1 MRTKVIVRKIIAGI
15 TACVYMSLNA
25 PLWAMANN
33 SDSFGKQSE
42 KTVELLVSRADGGI
56 VTLDTVSIEIPPGA
70 LQEDTVISITRLDKT
85 ADTGEGLYN
94 VTAGGKGYKFGPAGL
109 RFLKDVTIKLPY
121 SSFIGGGEGVL
132 EDMQSYFYE
141 EEAKTWIALP
151 KKGIDKENC
160 IVESTTTHFTDMINA
175 TLTLPETA
183 DPISM
188 NLNSIK
194 NLEAA
199 NPLAGIIQL
208 DGLEANAGGNA
219 SFQLALDIPSGIQGV
234 QPQLVLSYNS
244 GSGNGITGKD
254 FDLQYGGVIT
264 TDTRFGPPAYDMNED
279 TYMKD
284 GVILKFVSGYSGG
297 DVLYKTAKDSSYE
310 RIRRANSGTSGDWW
324 EVTDKNGTVSV
335 YGKSDDARC
344 CQDGKNFSWYL
355 ESVTDV
361 NGNFMEITYAKD
373 HNYVYPSSITYTGK
387 DGNIGTY
394 IVNFEYNEGGYKR
407 TDIRIDARSGFITEC
422 HWLLT
427 GVVVKHRKTDSVVR
441 KYELEYEQG
450 LASEEKLRQITV
462 LNGNGESYSYA
473 FAYYGIEKDSFGNDK
488 YFNEPVQWDNGKP
501 IQITS
506 SVNTGSNFNTSFG
519 IGIGTSVID
528 GRGTVGISGSSSSGS
543 GYTESKLIDINGDGR
558 PDSIW
563 QSGNLLYISNN
574 NGYGFEK
581 EYSISVNI
589 AGIDE
594 ERTKSSS
601 IGISGYGGTG
611 GVFPAGYT
619 YTKTEQHSS
628 TYIQSSFMDMDRDG
642 LVDIIESGKNY
653 YLKNMGEGSDGRVSF
668 QERSLRG
675 DGIVIENASN
685 QLSDSEKQEYSKTFY
700 VQTPFR
706 SWRAPFSGK
715 IELEHL
721 IKREIGNN
729 GQKEITAFVYMD
741 NDSTELTNFSL
752 GIGID
757 ELYETQQIEVE
768 AGSFLHFIS
777 SVGSDTRD
785 TDIQW
790 EIDIQYTEFKPL
802 SYNGIPLVFFPTE
815 EISKSGSSSNA
826 SNTLEKIDV
835 LPEESLHP
843 LYNFVSTS
851 TTVSSQDST
860 EYRHTITA
868 TLKPDWTSVS
878 AAELIDAC
886 DTLVQ
891 KGEFLPGILTKEFLD
906 EVIVNIGNAT
916 PPAPSPEGGSD
927 AVTQEEFRKELFSK
941 LSIAYIYNADKG
953 LYVLQEKL
961 VDAKGVLI
969 DKATTEKIYKEL
981 YPYFPSH
988 VKQEL
993 IKSFIKWDII
1003 PSWNNQTPV
1012 YKEIVEE
1019 KAFPLGRG
1027 MNVAGSVYDEGKL
1040 LYLGMIDAG
1049 KISVNLT
1056 TGEVFENGMPSVNYK
1071 ASITDSKNIE
1081 LQSLDGSCSIVYLLS
1096 EYQEDCAQNISWE
1109 EMELIKSGFPI
1120 EKSRFDQWDEI
1131 LTDKEAGLKLL
1142 TDRIGNVRA
1151 QQFLEAAYNE
1161 VELYAEVENPD
1172 TKEIEKR
1179 PYNPARFQ
1187 YEKKQ
1192 SLSITEQATVEQILW
1207 EYADKVFH
1215 TDKFAYY
1222 TLDADGNGYTINQ
1235 DILNEYNNLKETS
1248 QYASKYKELM
1258 EQCNKYHLGK
1268 YASVTTEVRYNSD
1281 FSYPLDGNSDYTVFL
1296 LDEVSGQLQ
1305 KFSYSLDNNDWNSSN
1320 DFSTD
1325 NKVENSVVY
1334 KWAVPG
1340 QNDEQELFIP
1350 ADVNLY
1356 GGVRN
1361 WYYGIWNRT
1370 LEENPFSGNKL
1381 DVQQKGYE
1389 KFSEADI
1396 KSADN
1401 SEVFGKQ
1408 LAAETEEGNASLDE
1422 DDFANFYLPVEDK
1435 DSISSTQVSLIG
1447 QVSSEST
1454 TEWVTASGQ
1463 RQIETRN
1470 YSSAPYISGSI
1481 IHVERMGGSS
1491 YYNIE
1496 GVATSNLVSDFQM
1509 VDIRKSSSTT
1519 TDKAHSG
1526 EVFFTGSNKSDSEGT
1541 SSQIQ
1546 GVQDLTGD
1554 GIPDIVQEDSGGLM
1568 IYEGA
1573 LDRNTD
1579 TITFNKGR
1587 NAGVSNLSSTSI
1599 LTAANGVSLNPAGA
1613 VMHILSA
1620 TGAIKGVFIP
1630 ASSEGKEGGEDALVI
1645 TPGLSTGGGNS
1656 NSQTD
1661 SEQGSGLLDIN
1672 GDGITDYIGSGNVL
1686 LGLGK
1691 EYEATNSF
1699 KSIRNLQTSTNKTNG
1714 NSGTLSPSLGFSR
1727 GISFSISTGVGF
1739 SYSSSK
1745 TDVNMMYLDVNGD
1758 GLPDRVERQDQ
1769 DKLSVAYNSGNSFLA
1784 EQVIVVPDWNIFSN
1798 GSSQTS
1804 EGMDGNSSYNHF
1816 KDVAIIGGQLSSMG
1830 DIPYP
1835 SHGVELSGSTNAL
1848 DSMSSTSLSF
1858 SGNFGTNITVGI
1870 PIPVTFLK
1878 FNYTTNIGAG
1888 INSTSVSGASS
1899 IRMIDMNGDGLADQV
1914 LRIPNMGTWVKL
1926 NALGKVGLLKTINL
1940 PYGGEY
1946 HLDYQFMEGTP
1957 QMPQSRYVLSCVE
1970 QFDGCGS
1977 AGCPEIN
1984 HGEHSIRTEF
1994 TYKDGYYDRLMK
2006 DFYGFASVTSFFAD
2020 GSSATTEYYNDMYY
2034 RKMVAKQMFVC
2045 DSNGDILNKNV
2056 YVVDSAYPR
2065 IVEKEAFSYDPVNG
2079 EYLHNKI
2086 SYDYDSWGNVV
2097 RLVEEVGENG
2107 RFNESQKLEATIDYF
2122 NNDSL
2127 YLHNHPSSI
2136 TVSGYEKGLW
2146 RELRRR
2152 RGSYDNLGHLTQLVQ
2167 FYSSTNSA
2175 ATTISYDSRGNIVQV
2190 CEPRGATLQYIYDND
2205 ERRFLE
2211 QIIQSGNGTDS
2222 YRGTMTWDEV
2232 LGVKLTETDSSGNTM
2247 QYEYDDWGRMTR
2259 VYSPYDVSMAA
2270 VEYEYYRNGKRWYT
2284 VTKNKVSFDAGDQT
2298 SIITITQVD
2307 GLGRTVQVAKTGVK
2321 YDVSTDRKEQGWNI
2335 SGAVEYDR
2343 KGRVVRSGQ
2352 TMFSADSLDVMLGAS
2367 PAMIRA
2373 TTTEYDQLDRPIRT
2387 TLSDGSVQLTEYG
2400 IKGGMQEVVQTD
2412 PLGNIGLRQSDIR
2425 GNVLRTARYSVS
2437 NELLTEATY
2446 IYNALGEMLEA
2457 IDSAGGKI
2465 SAGYDMLGRT
2475 TYIESVDS
2483 GRVEYE
2489 YDESSNLIR
2498 ETNAV
2503 LRENGQYIAYQ
2514 YDGLN
2519 RLILTDYPETAD
2531 VIHVYGDSSAGNGA
2545 GRILSTTDGTG
2556 TIHYEYGQLG
2566 EVVGETRSLYS
2577 RSTGVVQEIEARMEY
2592 RSDYLGRMQHI
2603 RYPDG
2608 EEVSYLYDA
2617 GGQITGVRGE
2627 HNGHTFEYIND
2638 IGYDEYGQRL
2648 FVEYGNGVRT
2658 WYSYDEDRR
2667 WLDSIR
2673 SVDGYGQTLQD
2684 ITYRFDTVGNV
2695 LGYTNDAGSYS
2706 TSQEYSYDGLYQ
2718 LVAVEGRSVNNPH
2731 YSSTPQY
2738 TATYRQ
2744 EFTFDSLGL
2753 GNMMEKTST
2762 QVVEPN
2768 RIVGDPLEYRL
2779 DYEYADGYSHRVSR
2793 IGERHY
2799 LYDSNGN
2806 VVAEQDGAFDEDR
2819 TIYSSAQV
2827 TDYGGGVYGVEGGW
2841 GMAPS
2846 GNTGGDRG
2854 NGSMYRRDYRWN
2866 ERNLLVVSSDSN
2878 ISVEY
2883 EYGADGQRS
2892 RKSSFQSETLY
2903 FNSMWTWRM
2912 DAGSRS
2918 GGGRNA
2924 KHIYVGKERVVTKLN
2939 SAGSPSISE
2948 EMESQY
2954 WWHSDHLGSAQLVTD
2969 HRGGMYQR
2977 LEYTPYGETWIEHTE
2992 NTGLQYLPYK
3002 FTGKELDEETGL
3014 YYYGA
3019 RYLDPKTSRWLSTD
3033 PALGEYLPKAPVDD
3047 EARKYNE
3054 NLPGMGGI
3062 YNHINSNLY
3071 HYAGNNPVKYVD
3083 PDGRKNKDSVL
3094 DWIQGGLD
3102 AVGLVP
3108 GVGEIADG
3116 VNGVISLCRGDFV
3129 AAGLSFVSM
3138 VPVVGDAV
3146 GKGGKAVKF
3155 IAKNGDEIGGAAKR
3169 VFWSGLGKNG
3179 ANIAEKWAKENG
3191 GETLEMYLKR
3201 EGVDAPDFI
3210 DNPDFWD
3217 KASKNFAETASGE
3230 VDALIGPYVRDNSIW
3245 NTIEKPILNNNKDVT
3260 SINIINPLE

>member
-1 MRTKVIVRKIIAGI
+1 MKVQMMVRKITAVI
-15 TACVYMSLNA
+15 TVYIYMMCNT
-25 PLWAMANN
+25 PIWALSNN
-33 SDSFGKQSE
+33 QNSPGKAVVETIELLVKQSE
-42 KTVELLVSRADGGI
+42 GGTVSLGEA
-56 VTLDTVSIEIPPGA
+56 SIEIPPGA
-70 LQEDTVISITRLDKT
+70 LKEDTVISITKLTKI
-85 ADTGEGLYN
+85 ADTGDGLYN
-94 VTAGGKGYKFGPAGL
+94 VTAGGKGYKFGPSGL
-109 RFLKDVTIKLPY
+109 RFLKEVTIKLPY
-121 SSFIGGGEGVL
+121 SSYIGGGEGVL
-132 EDMQSYFYE
+132 DDMQSYFYE
-141 EEAKTWIALP
+141 EDAKSWIALP
-151 KKGIDKENC
+151 KKEIDKENF
-160 IVESTTTHFTDMINA
+160 IIESTTTHFTDMINA
-175 TLTLPETA
+175 TLTLPEVA

-194 NLEAA
+194 SLEAA
-199 NPLAGIIQL
+199 NPLAGIVQL
-208 DGLEANAGGNA
+208 EGLEATAGGNA

-254 FDLQYGGVIT
+254 FDLQYGSLIT
-264 TDTRFGPPAYDMNED
+264 TDTRFGPPTYDTNKD
-279 TYMKD
+279 IYMKD
-284 GVILKFVSGYSGG
+284 GIILKSISGYSGG
-297 DVLYKTAKDSSYE
+297 DIIYEQEKNTAYE
-310 RIRRANSGTSGDWW
+310 KIRRINAGMHNDWW
-324 EVTDKNGTVSV
+324 EVTDKNGMISI
-335 YGKSDDARC
+335 YGKNESARC
-344 CQDGKNFSWYL
+344 CQNGMNFSWYL

-361 NGNFMEITYAKD
+361 NGNYMEITYKKD
-373 HNYVYPSSITYTGK
+373 HNYVYPSTISYTGK

-394 IVNFEYNEGGYKR
+394 IVNFEYDEGGYKR

-427 GVVVKHRKTDSVVR
+427 GVVVKHRKTDTVVR
-441 KYELEYEQG
+441 KYQLKYEQG
-450 LASEEKLRQITV
+450 LALEEKLSQITIV
-462 LNGNGESYSYA
+462 NRNGENYSYD
-473 FAYYGIEKDSFGNDK
+473 FAYYDIEQDNYGNDK
-488 YFNEPVQWDNGKP
+488 YFNEPIQWDNGKP

-528 GRGTVGISGSSSSGS
+528 GRATVGISGSSSSGS

-558 PDSIW
+558 PDSIR
-563 QSGNLLYISNN
+563 QSGNLLYVSNN

-581 EYSISVNI
+581 EYSINVNI
-589 AGIDE
+589 VGIDE

-601 IGISGYGGTG
+601 TGISGYGGLG
-611 GVFPAGYT
+611 GKVPVGYT
-619 YTKTEQHSS
+619 YTQTNQRSS
-628 TYIQSSFMDMDRDG
+628 TYVQSSFMDMDRDG

-653 YLKNMGEGSDGRVSF
+653 YLKNMGEGADGRVSF
-668 QERSLRG
+668 QERNLRG
-675 DGIVIENASN
+675 DGIVIENISS
-685 QLSDSEKQEYSKTFY
+685 QLTNDEKQEYSKSFY

-715 IELEHL
+715 IELEHF

-729 GQKEITAFVYMD
+729 GQKEIKAFVYKD
-741 NDSTELTNFSL
+741 NDSAELANFSL

-768 AGSFLHFIS
+768 AGSFLYFIS

-802 SYNGIPLVFFPTE
+802 SYRGIPLVFFPTE
-815 EISKSGSSSNA
+815 EISKSVSSQEVN
-826 SNTLEKIDV
+826 NPLTEIDV

-843 LYNFVSTS
+843 IYNFVPASTM
-851 TTVSSQDST
+851 VSSQDTIVYS
-860 EYRHTITA
+860 HTLTA

-878 AAELIDAC
+878 ASELTEAC
-886 DTLVQ
+886 NVLVQ
-891 KGEFLPGILTKEFLD
+891 KEQFLPGIFTKELLD

-916 PPAPSPEGGSD
+916 PPVSSPDSTGSSD
-927 AVTQEEFRKELFSK
+927 TLTQEDFRKELFRK
-941 LSIAYIYNADKG
+941 FSIAYIYNVEKD
-953 LYVLQEKL
+953 LYVLQENL
-961 VDAKGVLI
+961 VDAQGMTVDEDEAK
-969 DKATTEKIYKEL
+969 KIYKEL
-981 YPYFPSH
+981 YPYLSSH
-988 VKQEL
+988 VKQE
-993 IKSFIKWDII
+993 FIKGFITWGIT
-1003 PSWNNQTPV
+1003 PSWKNQTPV
-1012 YKEIVEE
+1012 YKQIVEE
-1019 KAFPLGRG
+1019 KDFPLGRG
-1027 MNVAGSVYDEGKL
+1027 MDVAGSVYDEGKL
-1040 LYLGMIDAG
+1040 LYLGMIDTN

-1056 TGEVFENGMPSVNYK
+1056 TGEVFENGMPSVHYK
-1071 ASITDSKNIE
+1071 AIITDSNNIE
-1081 LQSLDGSCSIVYLLS
+1081 IQSLDDSYSIVYLLS
-1096 EYQEDCAQNISWE
+1096 GYQEDCAQNISWE

-1131 LTDKEAGLKLL
+1131 LTDKEADLKVL
-1142 TDRIGNVRA
+1142 TDKIGNVRA

-1161 VELYAEVENPD
+1161 VELYEESENPD
-1172 TKEIEKR
+1172 TKEIEKK

-1187 YEKKQ
+1187 YEKKR
-1192 SLSITEQATVEQILW
+1192 SLSATEQSTVEQILW

-1222 TLDADGNGYTINQ
+1222 ILDVDGNGYTIKQ
-1235 DILNEYNNLKETS
+1235 DILNVYNNPKISNL
-1248 QYASKYKELM
+1248 YALQYKELI

-1268 YASVTTEVRYNSD
+1268 YASVAMEVIYNSD
-1281 FSYPLDGNSDYTVFL
+1281 FLYPLDSNSEYTVL
-1296 LDEVSGQLQ
+1296 QWDESCSQLQ
-1305 KFSYSLDNNDWNSSN
+1305 KFSYSFDNNGWNSSS
-1320 DFSTD
+1320 DFSTE

-1334 KWAVPG
+1334 KWTEPG
-1340 QNDEQELFIP
+1340 KDDEQELFIL

-1361 WYYGIWNRT
+1361 WYHGIWNRT

-1381 DVQQKGYE
+1381 NIHQKGDK
-1389 KFSEADI
+1389 KFPDNNITSEEES
-1396 KSADN
+1396 KK
-1401 SEVFGKQ
+1401 FGEE
-1408 LAAETEEGNASLDE
+1408 LARETEKGDIFLNE
-1422 DDFANFYLPVEDK
+1422 DDFVAFYLPVEDK
-1435 DSISSTQVSLIG
+1435 DSISSSQASLIG
-1447 QVSSEST
+1447 QVSSESK
-1454 TEWVTASGQ
+1454 TEWVTVSGQ
-1463 RQIETRN
+1463 RQIKTQN

-1526 EVFFTGSNKSDSEGT
+1526 EVFFTGGNKSDSEGT

-1554 GIPDIVQEDSGGLM
+1554 GIPDIVQEGSGGLM

-1579 TITFNKGR
+1579 TITFTQGR

-1599 LTAANGVSLNPAGA
+1599 LTVANGVSLNPAGS

-1620 TGAIKGVFIP
+1620 TGEIKGVSIP
-1630 ASSEGKEGGEDALVI
+1630 ANSEGEADKKDELEI
-1645 TPGLSTGGGNS
+1645 TPGLSSGLGDS
-1656 NSQTD
+1656 NSKTD
-1661 SEQGSGLLDIN
+1661 SEQESGLMDIN
-1672 GDGITDYIGSGNVL
+1672 GDGITDYIGRGSVL

-1699 KSIRNLQTSTNKTNG
+1699 KSIGNLQNSQNKTNG

-1784 EQVIVVPDWNIFSN
+1784 EKVIVVPDWDIFSN

-1816 KDVAIIGGQLSSMG
+1816 KDIAIIGGQLSSMG

-1835 SHGVELSGSTNAL
+1835 SHSIELSGSTNAL

-1858 SGNFGTNITVGI
+1858 SGNLGTNVTVGI

-1878 FNYTTNIGAG
+1878 FNYTTNMGAG
-1888 INSTSVSGASS
+1888 INSTSVNGASS
-1899 IRMIDMNGDGLADQV
+1899 IRMMDMNGDGLVDQV
-1914 LRIPNMGTWVKL
+1914 LRIPDMGTWVKL
-1926 NALGKVGLLKTINL
+1926 NALGKVGLLKSVNL

-1946 HLDYQFMEGTP
+1946 RLDYQFMEGTP

-1970 QFDGCGS
+1970 KFDGCGT

-1984 HGEHSIRTEF
+1984 HGEHTIRTEF

-2020 GSSATTEYYNDMYY
+2020 GSSTTTEYYNDLYY
-2034 RKMVAKQMFVC
+2034 RKMVAKKTFVC
-2045 DSNGDILNKNV
+2045 DSNGDILNENI

-2079 EYLHNKI
+2079 EFLHNKI

-2097 RLVEEVGENG
+2097 RLIEEVGENG

-2136 TVSGYEKGLW
+2136 TVWGYENSLW
-2146 RELRRR
+2146 KELRHR
-2152 RGSYDNLGHLTQLVQ
+2152 RGNYDHLGHLTQLIQ
-2167 FYSSTNSA
+2167 FHSSTNSV
-2175 ATTISYDSRGNIVQV
+2175 ATTISYDGRGNIIQV

-2205 ERRFLE
+2205 EQRFLE
-2211 QIIQSGNGTDS
+2211 QIIQFGTGTDS

-2247 QYEYDDWGRMTR
+2247 QYEYDDWGRMTK

-2307 GLGRTVQVAKTGVK
+2307 GLGRSVQVAKTGVK
-2321 YDVSTDRKEQGWNI
+2321 YNVSTDRKAQGWNI

-2343 KGRVVRSGQ
+2343 KGRTVSSGQ
-2352 TMFSADSLDVMLGAS
+2352 TVFSTEGMDTVLATP
-2367 PAMIRA
+2367 PAMVRP

-2387 TLSDGSVQLTEYG
+2387 VLSDGSIQSTEYG
-2400 IKGGMQEVVQTD
+2400 IKGGVQEVVQID

-2446 IYNALGEMLEA
+2446 IYNALGELIEA
-2457 IDSAGGKI
+2457 IDVAGGKI

-2489 YDESSNLIR
+2489 YDASSNLIR

-2603 RYPDG
+2603 KYPDG

-2738 TATYRQ
+2738 AATYRQ

-2753 GNMMEKTST
+2753 GNMMEKIST

-2841 GMAPS
+2841 GMAPFDNTS
-2846 GNTGGDRG
+2846 GGSGK
-2854 NGSMYRRDYRWN
+2854 GSMYRRDYRWN
-2866 ERNLLVVSSDSN
+2866 ERNLLVASSDSN

-2892 RKSSFQSETLY
+2892 RKSSSQSETLY

-3071 HYAGNNPVKYVD
+3071 HYGGNNPVRYVD
-3083 PDGRKNKDSVL
+3083 PDGRAIETGWDLFSLGSGVASFIENIRDGNV
-3094 DWIQGGLD
+3094 GGAIID
-3102 AVGLVP
+3102 
-3108 GVGEIADG
+3108 GVGIVVDAAAVILPGIPGGVGAVTNGFKVADSFNDTNKVVKSLDDLPLQKHHFATDKHSFYTKKMSEIADKY
-3116 VNGVISLCRGDFV
+3116 
-3129 AAGLSFVSM
+3129 GLKL
-3138 VPVVGDAV
+3138 D
-3146 GKGGKAVKF
+3146 GKGAEWNMEALPHQGRHPDKYHRFVMEGMQKADLESGGSKEKFLELFDEYVK
-3155 IAKNGDEIGGAAKR
+3155 EPVR
-3169 VFWSGLGKNG
+3169 
-3179 ANIAEKWAKENG
+3179 
-3191 GETLEMYLKR
+3191 T
-3201 EGVDAPDFI
+3201 
-3210 DNPDFWD
+3210 NPDMLR
-3217 KASKNFAETASGE
+3217 KSGWE
-3230 VDALIGPYVRDNSIW
+3230 D
-3245 NTIEKPILNNNKDVT
+3245 
-3260 SINIINPLE
+3260 